1 MNDLISRSVL
11 MKAFESFKMAGISIP
26 VPEFLDWVI
35 AMIDVA
41 PAVDAAPQWISVEER
56 LPEDDSR
63 VLVAIKFEDGVFAKH
78 IAKLVRLIEWM
89 DTYNSNTKFYWM
101 PLPLEPKDGDTA

>member
-41 PAVDAAPQWISVEER
+41 PAVDAAPKWINAKDS

-63 VLVAIKFEDGVFAKH
+63 VLAAIKFEDGRFTQH
-78 IAKLVRLIEWM
+78 IVRRMRLIEWM
-89 DTYNSNTKFYWM
+89 ETYNGKTKVYWM